1 MLILMGCQTS
11 QNISKA
17 IPVCELSESHAVELA
32 TAGEV
37 LYFIVTVMLSDVLIE
52 RISGKIVH

>member
-1 MLILMGCQTS
+1 MGCQTS
-11 QNISKA
+11 QNISQA
-17 IPVCELSESHAVELA
+17 IPVSELTKSHAVELA

-37 LYFIVTVMLSDVLIE
+37 LYFIVTMILSDALIE